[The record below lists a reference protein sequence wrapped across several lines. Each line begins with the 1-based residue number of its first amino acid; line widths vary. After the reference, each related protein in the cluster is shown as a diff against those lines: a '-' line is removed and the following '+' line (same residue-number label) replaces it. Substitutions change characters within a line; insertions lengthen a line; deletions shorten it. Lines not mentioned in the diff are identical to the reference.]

1 MFQNVSQRGNG
12 VNKKLKQFLSQYL
25 PEEDIKK
32 IEKVL
37 RQKHLEK
44 QEKIRRI
51 KELIERGEYNVSA
64 EEVAEKMLEY
74 FKEHQ

>member
-1 MFQNVSQRGNG
+1 M
-12 VNKKLKQFLSQYL
+12 NKKLKQFLSQYL

-51 KELIERGEYNVSA
+51 KELIEKGEYNVSPD
-64 EEVAEKMLEY
+64 EVAKKMLEY
-74 FKEHQ
+74 FKERQ